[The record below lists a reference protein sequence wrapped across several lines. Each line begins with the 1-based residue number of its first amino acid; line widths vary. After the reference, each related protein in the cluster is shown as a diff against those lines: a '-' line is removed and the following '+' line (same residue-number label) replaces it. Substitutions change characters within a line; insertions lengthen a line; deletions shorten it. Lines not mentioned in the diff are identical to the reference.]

1 MAKITE
7 ILKHNEKSLSSAK
20 HLVDGKGH
28 GIEGHDHT
36 SAIGSIDGVKK
47 IINTK
52 PDGTKTYEVPKAIGG
67 GEAGDAYKNKMIEM
81 FQGGASIEDMAGQG
95 HGTVEGLTKLLEGVE
110 RTTTIPGEQTIQNI
124 PSSTEGTP
132 GTDPIPEKSVTEGD
146 YLTAG
151 ETREANKILK
161 LRNKGN
167 NKRRNQAMKS
177 LNKMIKQ
184 GVNIDDEIAAGNS
197 NVISLL
203 EQSGGYNPSGRKRK
217 GFLGFGGRSEFQS
230 TTSDRQVDTGI
241 EDNLDTKD
249 VDESKKTIKGVSVKN
264 ATDNPSI
271 TNPFVR
277 RPGSAQ
283 GVNRNN
289 LDGKIVTQEAVPG
302 TEGTPGTTSPT
313 TEAGPDDTVYK
324 KNPNTNKYEPVA
336 DPNTTEEEIVA
347 TTNLS
352 SQMDTNVTGSGK
364 PSKYKNPVARFKV
377 KGYKMGGFGSKASK

>member
-7 ILKHNEKSLSSAK
+7 ILKHNEKSLKSSAK

-28 GIEGHDHT
+28 GMEGHDHT
-36 SAIGSIDGVKK
+36 SAIGNIDGVKK

-81 FQGGASIEDMAGQG
+81 YKGGASIEDIAGQG
-95 HGTVEGLTKLLEGVE
+95 HGTVAGLTELLKDVKQE
-110 RTTTIPGEQTIQNI
+110 TIPGSQTIDDI
-124 PSSTEGTP
+124 PSSTPGTP
-132 GTDPIPEKSVTEGD
+132 GTPPIPEQSVTEGD

-151 ETREANKILK
+151 ETREAGKILK

-167 NKRRNQAMKS
+167 KKLKKQATKS
-177 LNKMIKQ
+177 LNKMVKQ
-184 GVNIDDEIAAGNS
+184 GLDIDKEIAAGNQ

-203 EQSGGYNPSGRKRK
+203 EQSGGYNKDGKYRK
-217 GFLGFGGRSEFQS
+217 GFLGLGGLNDDFVS
-230 TTSDRQVDTGI
+230 TSDKVD
-241 EDNLDTKD
+241 
-249 VDESKKTIKGVSVKN
+249 VKP
-264 ATDNPSI
+264 ASSDPRV
-271 TNPFVR
+271 TNPYVR

-289 LDGKIVTQEAVPG
+289 LDNKVVTQPAVEG

-313 TEAGPDDTVYK
+313 TAADPTDTVYK
-324 KNPNTNKYEPVA
+324 MNPNNNRYEPVS
-336 DPNTTEEEIVA
+336 DSNTTEDEIVA

-352 SQMDTNVTGSGK
+352 SQMATNVTGSGK
-364 PSKYKNPVARFKV
+364 PNNSYKTNAVSRFKV
-377 KGYKMGGFGSKASK
+377 KGYKMGGFGSKASKK